1 MINIKSIYKYL
12 KPVKWYDDL
21 YTKIVKEEADWWK
34 DDVMHL
40 ASNPKPEA
48 LKELKDLLIKKT
60 PDITD
65 QEVWESSHSLMMFT
79 SLAMSHAV
87 IKMKE
92 KKRRKTIKEW
102 RDRDRA
108 KDERI
113 LNAKPLTDIKCPQ
126 CGSMMDYKWSE
137 LYDKGTIKEPNE
149 QVMFFY
155 ECPKKCKRKMIFE
168 DGTPWVSK
176 ENNKC
181 PVCNGER
188 STTITKDNQGTMY
201 FIHECKKCNSRQV
214 EKETD

>member
-1 MINIKSIYKYL
+1 MKIISTYKHL
-12 KPVKWYDDL
+12 KPVKWYNDL
-21 YTKIVKEEADWWK
+21 YSKIVKEEADWWR
-34 DDVMHL
+34 DDLNHI
-40 ASNPKPEA
+40 ACNPKPEQ
-48 LKELKDLLIKKT
+48 LKELKELLIKKK

-65 QEVWESSHSLMMFT
+65 QEVWESSHNLMMFT
-79 SLAMSHAV
+79 SLAMSHAI
-87 IKMKE
+87 IKLKE

-113 LNAKPLTDIKCPQ
+113 LNTLPLTEIKCPQ
-126 CGSMMDYKWSE
+126 CDSMMEYKWSE

-155 ECPKKCKRKMIFE
+155 ECPNKCKRKLIFE

-188 STTITKDNQGTMY
+188 VTTVTKDNQGVMY
-201 FIHECKKCNSRQV
+201 FIQECKKCNSRQV
-214 EKETD
+214 DKETD